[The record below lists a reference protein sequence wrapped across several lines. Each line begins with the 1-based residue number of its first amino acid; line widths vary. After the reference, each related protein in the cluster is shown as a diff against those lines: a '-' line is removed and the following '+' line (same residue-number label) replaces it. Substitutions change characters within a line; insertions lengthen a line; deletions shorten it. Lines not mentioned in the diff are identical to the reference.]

1 MTTGVKENFNPA
13 YETFSKYF
21 AHLLE
26 VIQEPDV
33 LASELFSED
42 IITADER
49 KDACFYMHHSRMR
62 TVNLLSAVE
71 SRIMVNPRVLGM
83 FLGVLAKEPS
93 MSDLCR
99 TMIAYG

>member
-1 MTTGVKENFNPA
+1 MATGVKENFTSA

-21 AHLLE
+21 ADLLK
-26 VIQEPDV
+26 VIQDPGV
-33 LASELFSED
+33 LASELFAKG

-49 KDACFYMHHSRMR
+49 KDAFYDMHNSRMR
-62 TVNLLSAVE
+62 TANLLSAVE

-83 FLGVLAKEPS
+83 FLRVLAKEPP